1 MDNYNIHVKVTNC
14 KTLAKQKSL
23 AFERVLNVPSPE
35 VDYQSIVNGLLAMY
49 PAGYKIT
56 IEIQET

>member
-1 MDNYNIHVKVTNC
+1 MDNYNIRVMVTNC
-14 KTLAKQKSL
+14 KTMAKQKTL
-23 AFERVLNVPSPE
+23 PFERVLNVPSPH
-35 VDYQSIVNGLLAMY
+35 VDYQSIVDGLLALY